1 MPPILNASDM
11 QGRQALSSCL
21 NNFDAGLE
29 RIWIVGS
36 MNPAITMG
44 REPLAPRLAALL
56 KVAYM
61 GYPSSDDL
69 LAIYSSML
77 GGCLH
82 QVGCL

>member
-1 MPPILNASDM
+1 
-11 QGRQALSSCL
+11 
-21 NNFDAGLE
+21 
-29 RIWIVGS
+29 

-77 GGCLH
+77 RGCLSE
-82 QVGCL
+82 VGCL